1 MAVGERRLQQQVFG
15 RAGVERRRIVPLPAG
30 MRHRLEA
37 LARDGRWT
45 DLHAWADR
53 LAADPHHAPLVQAVR
68 LALESLDF
76 DRIRQ

>member
-1 MAVGERRLQQQVFG
+1 
-15 RAGVERRRIVPLPAG
+15 